1 MEKIFLSLYYYLNII
16 VNIKILSLNSFS
28 KTT

>member
-1 MEKIFLSLYYYLNII
+1 MEKIFLSLYDYLNII
-16 VNIKILSLNSFS
+16 VNIKILSLSSFS

>member
-1 MEKIFLSLYYYLNII
+1 MEKKFLSLYYYLNII